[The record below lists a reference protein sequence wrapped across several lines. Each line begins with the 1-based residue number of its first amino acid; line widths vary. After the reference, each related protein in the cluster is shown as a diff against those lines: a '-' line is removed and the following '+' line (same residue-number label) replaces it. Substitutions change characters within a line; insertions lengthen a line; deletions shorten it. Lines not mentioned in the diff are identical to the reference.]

1 MVGKSVLM
9 AGIGVVVGLA
19 GAVALTRLM
28 CGLLFGVSA
37 TDPITFG
44 GTALLLTAVAFVS
57 SVIPA
62 QRAVKVNPIAVLKD
76 E

>member
-1 MVGKSVLM
+1 MIDQERFTV
-9 AGIGVVVGLA
+9 
-19 GAVALTRLM
+19 
-28 CGLLFGVSA
+28 GLLFGVSA

-44 GTALLLTAVAFVS
+44 GTALLLTAVAFVA